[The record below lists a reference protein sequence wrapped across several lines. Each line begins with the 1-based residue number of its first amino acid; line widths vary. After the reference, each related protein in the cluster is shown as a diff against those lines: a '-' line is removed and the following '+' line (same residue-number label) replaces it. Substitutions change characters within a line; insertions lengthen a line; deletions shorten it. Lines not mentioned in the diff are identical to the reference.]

1 MIKIQT
7 LAELSLEELLAAFNE
22 AFAEYFVPVQL
33 SKKQLAFKI
42 RVDQVNL
49 AYSVGAFENGQ
60 LVGFILHGI
69 AMHQGQ
75 YTAYNAGTGVVP
87 AFRGQGITKQ
97 LYQYAL
103 PLLRKARI
111 RYSVLEVI
119 KENRIAQNIYQN
131 IGFQT
136 LRLVNCYQ
144 QRKPLLDNAPNRVH
158 QGQGKLVALV
168 PHKDP
173 PPTWQNSPPAIAQY
187 QADAIQFLV
196 QEQGQ
201 WIASL
206 IIYKQTGRIL
216 QLYVQSEYRRKGIG
230 RLLLGRA
237 AQFFP
242 DLSIINVDASR
253 KDLTGFFEHLGFE
266 CTLQQ
271 YEMGLIL

>member
-7 LAELSLEELLAAFNE
+7 LAELSLEQLLAAFNE
-22 AFAEYFVPVQL
+22 AFAEYFVPIQL
-33 SKKQLAFKI
+33 SKKQLAFKL
-42 RVDQVNL
+42 RVDQVDL

-60 LVGFILHGI
+60 LVGFILHG
-69 AMHQGQ
+69 MPEKRGQ
-75 YTAYNAGTGVVP
+75 YTAYNAGTGVIP

-111 RYSVLEVI
+111 RYSLLEVI
-119 KENRIAQNIYQN
+119 KENSIALKIYQN

-144 QRKPLLDNAPNRVH
+144 QKKPLIDGAPTRVR
-158 QGQGKLVALV
+158 QRDDLVNLV
-168 PHKDP
+168 PIEDAT
-173 PPTWQNSPPAIAQY
+173 PTWQNRPQAIRQY
-187 QADAIQFLV
+187 RDDLVQFLIY
-196 QEQGQ
+196 EDGG
-201 WIASL
+201 WAGSL
-206 IIYKQTGRIL
+206 IVYKKTGRML
-216 QLYVQSEYRRKGIG
+216 QLYVEPKHRRKGIG
-230 RLLLGRA
+230 SLLLGRA

-242 DLSIINVDASR
+242 GLSIINVDAGR

-271 YEMGLIL
+271 YEMELAL